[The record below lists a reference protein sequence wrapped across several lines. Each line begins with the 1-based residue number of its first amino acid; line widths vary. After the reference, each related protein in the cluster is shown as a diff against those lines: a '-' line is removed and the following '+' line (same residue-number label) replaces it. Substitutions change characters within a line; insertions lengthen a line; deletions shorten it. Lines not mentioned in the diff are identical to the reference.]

1 MMDRDGDGT
10 ATATATILRRANARE
25 TATGTLERMVPR
37 AADACLAVRSA
48 RDSRARAT
56 REGYGFEFYASAREM
71 STSDRDWCFE
81 VTEANM
87 RAAYER
93 TWGWDATEKRRE
105 LNNGAA
111 RFVLVRS
118 RESGRPVAFVHF
130 RFEREDED
138 VDNPV
143 GYVYEL
149 QCEAAHQRRA
159 LGETLVR
166 TVETVSKKLGMEA
179 VVLTVLKT
187 NVGAY
192 EFYTKKMGYVVDE
205 LSPDESV
212 DEGSSHYLIL
222 SKRLA

>member
-1 MMDRDGDGT
+1 M
-10 ATATATILRRANARE
+10 
-25 TATGTLERMVPR
+25 
-37 AADACLAVRSA
+37 
-48 RDSRARAT
+48 
-56 REGYGFEFYASAREM
+56 
-71 STSDRDWCFE
+71 
-81 VTEANM
+81 
-87 RAAYER
+87 
-93 TWGWDATEKRRE
+93 
-105 LNNGAA
+105 
-111 RFVLVRS
+111 
-118 RESGRPVAFVHF
+118 
-130 RFEREDED
+130 
-138 VDNPV
+138 DNPV

>member
-1 MMDRDGDGT
+1 M
-10 ATATATILRRANARE
+10 ATPTRVDALLRRANAR
-25 TATGTLERMVPR
+25 ATTTTLETMVPI
-37 AADACLAVRSA
+37 AANACA
-48 RDSRARAT
+48 AT
-56 REGYGFEFYASAREM
+56 RRTKDGTTTAMETMETMYGYEFYASAREM
-71 STSDRDWCFE
+71 STRDRDWCFE
-81 VTEANM
+81 VTETNM

-93 TWGWDATEKRRE
+93 TWGWDAMEKRRE

-111 RFVLVRS
+111 RFVLVRA

-138 VDNPV
+138 ADAAV

-149 QCEAAHQRRA
+149 QCEAAHRRRS

-166 TVETVSKKLGMEA
+166 TVETVSKRLGMEA

-192 EFYTKKMGYVVDE
+192 EFYTKKMNYVVDAR
-205 LSPDESV
+205 SPDASV
-212 DEGSSHYLIL
+212 DAGSSHYLIL